1 MEASERAEARAG
13 ILDELRGLFEA
24 AFAWDTWGRLLVRV
38 AIGDD
43 GAPVVVDVAVEDI
56 VGDEDRLA
64 AAFEGPEVRAALPA
78 VARAVEA
85 LVALDELDLEGL
97 GGGTF
102 LRTPRGEAAFL
113 PGLVRSPSASFD
125 RERDGVETRV
135 RARNAALAER
145 FGVGRD
151 ARVVPSPGGRARIV
165 RDGADVATASAVVLG
180 TFSRPL
186 RSFVWAAA
194 NPSLPEPER
203 KACQALLDVMPQRE
217 SWELATFA
225 FATDEATS
233 WALCA
238 WVCDSLG
245 GDGIVWIDGDG
256 GPIYVLLRDV
266 SASASS
272 PG

>member
-38 AIGDD
+38 AIGED

-56 VGDEDRLA
+56 VGDEARLS

-85 LVALDELDLEGL
+85 LVALDDLDLEGL

-102 LRTPRGEAAFL
+102 LRTPAGAAAFL
-113 PGLVRSPSASFD
+113 PGLVRSPSGPFD
-125 RERDGVETRV
+125 GERD
-135 RARNAALAER
+135 RAEAQVKALNVALAER

-165 RDGADVATASAVVLG
+165 REGRDVATASAVVLG
-180 TFSRPL
+180 TFSRP
-186 RSFVWAAA
+186 RRTFVWGAA
-194 NPSLPEPER
+194 NPSLGEADR

-217 SWELATFA
+217 SWELSTFA
-225 FATDEATS
+225 FATDEATA

-238 WVCDSLG
+238 WVCTSLG
-245 GDGIVWIDGDG
+245 GDGIVWIDGEG
-256 GPIYVLLRDV
+256 GPIFVLLRDV
-266 SASASS
+266 QESAA
-272 PG
+272 G